1 MFCPSCR
8 AEFQAGVGFCK
19 NCEVDLITELPDISM
34 FKSPESMADA
44 LGDKELTPVIA
55 ASQDEL
61 QRMQRRLAD
70 QQILSVLAFG
80 QSPSPGV
87 APRLYLMVATED
99 IPRMGEFLNE
109 MQDEQVVRE
118 GVVKEVA
125 LGEVTLCPA
134 CEAEAPMN
142 AEECPDCG
150 LMLGLG

>member
-1 MFCPSCR
+1 MFCPVCR
-8 AEFQAGVGFCK
+8 AEFQGGVDFCQ
-19 NCEVDLITELPDISM
+19 NCEVNLITDLPDISM
-34 FKSPESMADA
+34 FGSPESMADA

-80 QSPSPGV
+80 QNPSPGV

-99 IPRMGEFLNE
+99 IPRMGELLNE
-109 MQDEQVVRE
+109 MQDEQVVKE

-134 CEAEAPMN
+134 CEAEAPMS